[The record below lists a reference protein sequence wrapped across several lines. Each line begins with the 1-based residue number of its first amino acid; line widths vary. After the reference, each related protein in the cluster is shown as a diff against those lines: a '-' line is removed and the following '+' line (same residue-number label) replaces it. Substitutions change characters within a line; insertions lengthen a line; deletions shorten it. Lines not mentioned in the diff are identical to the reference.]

1 MDKDS
6 RLKALDELA
15 ELDEDLGLCSRWPED
30 LELDGL
36 KLVCT
41 SLACPEQ
48 YEVFDLSGKQVGY
61 LRLRHGRFR
70 ADFPE
75 CGGETVYES
84 FTKGDGTF
92 SEDEREDELGKAVA
106 AIRSKIP

>member
-1 MDKDS
+1 MDKDL
-6 RLKALDELA
+6 RLEALRELA
-15 ELDEDLGLCSRWPED
+15 ELDEQFGWGSNRPDREIA
-30 LELDGL
+30 GL

-48 YEVFDLSGKQVGY
+48 YEVFDFSGKQVGY

-84 FTKGDGTF
+84 FTKGDGAF

-106 AIRSKIP
+106 AIKSKIP